1 MEGDEVDNMSLH
13 WHSKTDVRT
22 ERPESLGCVGANESN
37 FIQCNTPTDVFMV
50 FMDVII
56 DDLVYQT
63 NLYGTQNDRTLK
75 ITKDEMLVFFGINFF
90 MGYHELPAWKD
101 YWSSSPDLGVKFVSD
116 AMSRN
121 TFQKIL
127 QNLHCNDNTS
137 LPSNNK
143 DKLFKLRPI
152 IDKLN
157 TSFRNH
163 YFGTRQLSVDESMV
177 KFKGRSTLK
186 QYNPMKPIKRGY
198 KIWSMAD
205 QNGYMLAFKIYQ
217 GKEESINPEFSS
229 LGLGERV
236 VLELTKSVWNQ
247 YREIYFDNFFSS
259 TKLLQQLK
267 LQKTLACGT
276 VRINRKGLPKKMML
290 DKEMKRGMSDSKFL
304 VDGISFFKWMDNK
317 PVHLISNFHGSEI
330 TSVKRKAKDG
340 SAVTVPCP
348 SVVSDYNKYMGGVDH
363 ADRLRAL
370 YNIDRK
376 SPKWW
381 HRLFFGLIDIMF
393 VNSYVVYTTLF
404 NKISVLE
411 YRRSVV
417 QGLLTNQ
424 SLKTKNSP
432 AQKQKNNKRRKTGF
446 SVSRDVRTG
455 NTGIHWPCF
464 VKERARCEVCS
475 SKAIESRPHSKCSHC
490 NVFLCCNEKKNCFSE
505 FHEK

>member
-13 WHSKTDVRT
+13 WHSKSDVRT

-37 FIQCNTPTDVFMV
+37 FIQCNTPTDVFIV

-127 QNLHCNDNTS
+127 QNLHCNDNAS

-143 DKLFKLRPI
+143 DKLFKLRTI
-152 IDKLN
+152 IEKLN
-157 TSFRNH
+157 ISFRNN
-163 YFGTRQLSVDESMV
+163 YFGTQLSVDESMV

-217 GKEESINPEFSS
+217 GIEETINPEFSS

-236 VLELTKSVWNQ
+236 VLELTIKSVWNQ

-259 TKLLQQLK
+259 TKRVQQLK

-276 VRINRKGLPKKMML
+276 V
-290 DKEMKRGMSDSKFL
+290 
-304 VDGISFFKWMDNK
+304 
-317 PVHLISNFHGSEI
+317 
-330 TSVKRKAKDG
+330 
-340 SAVTVPCP
+340 
-348 SVVSDYNKYMGGVDH
+348 
-363 ADRLRAL
+363 
-370 YNIDRK
+370 
-376 SPKWW
+376 
-381 HRLFFGLIDIMF
+381 
-393 VNSYVVYTTLF
+393 
-404 NKISVLE
+404 
-411 YRRSVV
+411 
-417 QGLLTNQ
+417 
-424 SLKTKNSP
+424 
-432 AQKQKNNKRRKTGF
+432 
-446 SVSRDVRTG
+446 
-455 NTGIHWPCF
+455 
-464 VKERARCEVCS
+464 
-475 SKAIESRPHSKCSHC
+475 
-490 NVFLCCNEKKNCFSE
+490 
-505 FHEK
+505 